1 LADYPIKSITKDDVR
16 QWHFAHNASCKSGI
30 KVIKSRT
37 HPARIWAKQNQ
48 IAVPA
53 VGKLPKTVLDA
64 WVAAGAPTTKITRKI
79 PSGKTRLAQAY
90 RLLRAVFQVAVEND
104 LILGNPCRIKGAD
117 KVKPRERKVLSPEQV
132 ALIAATVP
140 DRYSA
145 SVILGAFSSAR
156 SGELFG
162 LQRKHINHAEKS
174 IDIKHQLADSRL
186 ELTVFAPCKT
196 ESSERTVYLPA
207 DLMIILESHMQ
218 RFTGGDPD
226 DLVFCTSGKLA
237 VTRGRRNWFNTA
249 LRNLGITGFTWHDLR
264 HTGQT
269 LAMQRGAT
277 MKDLQRRAGHATQ
290 AAALGYL
297 HGSAEQDRVIADA
310 MSPDV
315 ENCLELMRQIKSN
328 CMS

>member
-1 LADYPIKSITKDDVR
+1 
-16 QWHFAHNASCKSGI
+16 
-30 KVIKSRT
+30 
-37 HPARIWAKQNQ
+37 
-48 IAVPA
+48 
-53 VGKLPKTVLDA
+53 
-64 WVAAGAPTTKITRKI
+64 
-79 PSGKTRLAQAY
+79 
-90 RLLRAVFQVAVEND
+90 
-104 LILGNPCRIKGAD
+104 
-117 KVKPRERKVLSPEQV
+117 
-132 ALIAATVP
+132 
-140 DRYSA
+140 
-145 SVILGAFSSAR
+145 
-156 SGELFG
+156 
-162 LQRKHINHAEKS
+162 
-174 IDIKHQLADSRL
+174 
-186 ELTVFAPCKT
+186 
-196 ESSERTVYLPA
+196 
-207 DLMIILESHMQ
+207 
-218 RFTGGDPD
+218 
-226 DLVFCTSGKLA
+226 